1 MDQTTGTLLAHP
13 ARAALTAL
21 DTAVE
26 ALQEANLWS
35 LSEHEL
41 LDLRIDVAGTLA
53 RLQSAI
59 LSVTREVDGRG
70 AAVAV
75 GAPSTATWLRGR
87 LLMHPGAA
95 KAEVALAKDL
105 DSELVATGAALRAG
119 DIGLDQA
126 RAVTR
131 AVHDLPCAVDAQT
144 RGRGESFMLE
154 QAQQFDP
161 SALHRVGRHL
171 VLTLD
176 PERGERLEREEAM
189 QAHRQ
194 EFTVGH
200 GLDGSRPV
208 RGRFGPEDGAFI
220 DSALEALAAPRPAE
234 DGAADARPPAQRRA
248 EALIE
253 VLKLAVTSDGMSEH
267 GGEPVT
273 LTVTTTADYVS
284 STGDEPLGP
293 AATLDDGTPLSP
305 ETTRRLG
312 CDAWLLAAIKDTDGH
327 VLDIGRM
334 SRIVPRPMRRA
345 LVSRDG
351 GCAFPGCGRPPRW
364 CHAHHIRHWAHGGP
378 TCLQNLVLLCG
389 HHHRAIHHDGWEV
402 DIGPHG
408 RPRFTPP
415 AWVDPSQVPRPAW
428 RPPDQI
434 LLT

>member
-1 MDQTTGTLLAHP
+1 MDQTTGPLLAHP

-59 LSVTREVDGRG
+59 LSVTREADGRG

-126 RAVTR
+126 RSVTR

-154 QAQQFDP
+154 QARQFDP

-208 RGRFGPEDGAFI
+208 RGRFGPGTG
-220 DSALEALAAPRPAE
+220 R
-234 DGAADARPPAQRRA
+234 
-248 EALIE
+248 
-253 VLKLAVTSDGMSEH
+253 
-267 GGEPVT
+267 
-273 LTVTTTADYVS
+273 S
-284 STGDEPLGP
+284 STRPWRLC
-293 AATLDDGTPLSP
+293 
-305 ETTRRLG
+305 RR
-312 CDAWLLAAIKDTDGH
+312 
-327 VLDIGRM
+327 
-334 SRIVPRPMRRA
+334 
-345 LVSRDG
+345 
-351 GCAFPGCGRPPRW
+351 
-364 CHAHHIRHWAHGGP
+364 
-378 TCLQNLVLLCG
+378 
-389 HHHRAIHHDGWEV
+389 
-402 DIGPHG
+402 HG
-408 RPRFTPP
+408 RPRTAPLMPGHPP
-415 AWVDPSQVPRPAW
+415 SGGPRP
-428 RPPDQI
+428 
-434 LLT
+434 